1 MHNTKFYLSKWNEA
15 KKRKWLMAGF
25 KFLPSFPDLFVEIWF
40 FLLPFALCR
49 SISLHRSLAGWL
61 VCSFVIIFENLI
73 MFKLHK
79 IWSAYFFPFVY
90 CWLSSILL
98 LLLWLMKMSMNCS
111 GESEQSERE
120 REREQLCGYWLDAD
134 NTQGV
139 CVVVCI
145 GNQRREMCVQKRER
159 RVMAT
164 RLGVRESLPFSWI
177 SMGTHLNKF
186 LLIVTVYRVDFDM
199 KNWWNQ

>member
-1 MHNTKFYLSKWNEA
+1 MVVSGVWGKGLSEIKNECKAINASGEKTKKIEMRTREGESEKVNDNVERERRKKNEECTTKFYHSKWNEA

-40 FLLPFALCR
+40 FLLPFALASVSASFVGR
-49 SISLHRSLAGWL
+49 L

-111 GESEQSERE
+111 GESGKVNENARE
-120 REREQLCGYWLDAD
+120 SD
-134 NTQGV
+134 
-139 CVVVCI
+139 CVV
-145 GNQRREMCVQKRER
+145 RRR
-159 RVMAT
+159 
-164 RLGVRESLPFSWI
+164 
-177 SMGTHLNKF
+177 
-186 LLIVTVYRVDFDM
+186 
-199 KNWWNQ
+199 